1 MNINKMSKNAFNIA
15 NKLYDELGIN
25 YHDIEIS
32 VANHLDFIQKH
43 KGWNDIIGGKR
54 IIFWGGASLGGN
66 LQMETPTG
74 TWVLPHDLWE
84 PDYID
89 IDVYLKNEEDLIRL
103 VLNEIE
109 HNRYEL
115 TSVNGNKALISK
127 NCLWTATRNVLG
139 MKNEDKWVELHDNAG
154 HGYIL
159 DICAF
164 KEAFNNK

>member
-1 MNINKMSKNAFNIA
+1 MNIYKMSKKASNIA

-32 VANHLDFIQKH
+32 VLNHLDFIQEH

-54 IIFWGGASLGGN
+54 ILFWDGASLGGN

-74 TWVLPHDLWE
+74 TWVLPNDLWE
-84 PDYID
+84 PDFVD
-89 IDVYLKNEEDLIRL
+89 IDLYLKLKEELVRL
-103 VLNEIE
+103 VLSDIE
-109 HNRYEL
+109 NNRYEL
-115 TSVNGNKALISK
+115 TKVCGNKALISK
-127 NCLWTATRNVLG
+127 NCLWTAVRNVLG
-139 MKNEDKWVELHDNAG
+139 MKNADKWVELHDNSG

-164 KEAFNNK
+164 QEAFNNK